1 MKYRHVRSIL
11 RVFNQ
16 LLRVLMCRPVTSSS
30 RVPTDGM
37 RNLSTITYVPVQPQT
52 PMQYRPA
59 QSMQPSLTDAMRN
72 FSIGTSTRVASVA
85 VQPQPPMQQIAKTT
99 TNTAVVS
106 LPLVPSSSKLVKP
119 RARPGFGSVGKKIM
133 ITANHF
139 LVQLGDKNP
148 HQYDYKASHLGN
160 HGFAYDGNKSAFAAG
175 PLPFENKEFVIVVP
189 EKDGRQHEFKV
200 AVKFVVTKDIDH
212 LRKLLSGRQHDN
224 PQETIQALDIVLR
237 EAASHERIIVGRSI
251 FSSPLGN
258 GVDYCRGFCQSLRP
272 TGMGLSLSIDMSNA
286 HQAETGQSLIEEQA
300 LEIGSRKS
308 VRKLF
313 GSYDLLDLI
322 KSFQIGRQKEIQ
334 SLLEVGP
341 VTNFAHR
348 NHPQSLLKGRFL
360 RFVQDKKST
369 SVPVQ
374 ERHRVLD
381 YERVQLLPQTET
393 VERSG
398 QYHDG
403 SDDRSQETHH
413 FNLSQQTLELESDY
427 DTAELRELS
436 NRRRVS
442 NLLQNGFGLRLDEL
456 LRSHVERKEQAS
468 QSEQQESVF
477 ENDGVSQAVQSAKGA
492 LSSPPAIPQLSGTE
506 REIINGLR
514 IDMVRLQEQMNSLQ
528 STLETCMKMQHEL
541 QRSVQQ
547 EVWSALSRLSTSG
560 EDSLETC
567 FLCCD
572 NSSYDFS
579 SDRCGRVHVC
589 SNCAKKINWS
599 KLKESVRHP

>member
-1 MKYRHVRSIL
+1 MLINVAISGPSHDIKGIL
-11 RVFNQ
+11 MVA
-16 LLRVLMCRPVTSSS
+16 LSS
-30 RVPTDGM
+30 RCHSDGM
-37 RNLSTITYVPVQPQT
+37 RNLSTVASVPVQPQT

-59 QSMQPSLTDAMRN
+59 QSM
-72 FSIGTSTRVASVA
+72 
-85 VQPQPPMQQIAKTT
+85 
-99 TNTAVVS
+99 
-106 LPLVPSSSKLVKP
+106 PLVTITPEVTSKTKC
-119 RARPGFGSVGKKIM
+119 KHIM
-133 ITANHF
+133 KCLIE
-139 LVQLGDKNP
+139 Q
-148 HQYDYKASHLGN
+148 YKASHLGN

-237 EAASHERIIVGRSI
+237 EVASHERIIVGRSI

-258 GVDYCRGFCQSLRP
+258 GVDYCRGFYQSLRP
-272 TGMGLSLSIDMSNA
+272 TGMGLSLSIDKSNA
-286 HQAETGQSLIEEQA
+286 QQAEIGQSVIEEQA
-300 LEIGSRKS
+300 LEIGSHKS

-393 VERSG
+393 VESSG

-456 LRSHVERKEQAS
+456 LRSHVERQEQAS

-547 EVWSALSRLSTSG
+547 EVWSALSRLSTSD

>member
-1 MKYRHVRSIL
+1 V
-11 RVFNQ
+11 
-16 LLRVLMCRPVTSSS
+16 
-30 RVPTDGM
+30 
-37 RNLSTITYVPVQPQT
+37 TITPEVT
-52 PMQYRPA
+52 
-59 QSMQPSLTDAMRN
+59 L
-72 FSIGTSTRVASVA
+72 
-85 VQPQPPMQQIAKTT
+85 KTKCRHIRKC
-99 TNTAVVS
+99 
-106 LPLVPSSSKLVKP
+106 L
-119 RARPGFGSVGKKIM
+119 IE
-133 ITANHF
+133 
-139 LVQLGDKNP
+139 Q
-148 HQYDYKASHLGN
+148 YKASHLGN
-160 HGFAYDGNKSAFAAG
+160 RGLAYDGNKSTFTAG
-175 PLPFENKEFVIVVP
+175 SLPFENKEFVIVVP

-258 GVDYCRGFCQSLRP
+258 GVDYCRGFYQSLRP

-286 HQAETGQSLIEEQA
+286 QQAETGQSVIEEQA

-381 YERVQLLPQTET
+381 YQRVQLLPQTET
-393 VERSG
+393 IESSG

-436 NRRRVS
+436 KRRRVS

-456 LRSHVERKEQAS
+456 LRSHVERQEQAS

-547 EVWSALSRLSTSG
+547 EVRI
-560 EDSLETC
+560 
-567 FLCCD
+567 
-572 NSSYDFS
+572 
-579 SDRCGRVHVC
+579 V
-589 SNCAKKINWS
+589 S
-599 KLKESVRHP
+599 KLASYVVTTVVMIFLLTGVDVCTYAQIVPRR

>member
-1 MKYRHVRSIL
+1 
-11 RVFNQ
+11 
-16 LLRVLMCRPVTSSS
+16 MCRPVASSS
-30 RVPTDGM
+30 RVLTDGM
-37 RNLSTITYVPVQPQT
+37 RIFSSIASVPVQPQT

-59 QSMQPSLTDAMRN
+59 QSMPPSLTDAMRK
-72 FSIGTSTRVASVA
+72 FSIGTSTRVASVR
-85 VQPQPPMQQIAKTT
+85 VQGQPPMQQIAKTT

-119 RARPGFGSVGKKIM
+119 RARQGFGSVGKKIM

-148 HQYDYKASHLGN
+148 HQYD
-160 HGFAYDGNKSAFAAG
+160 
-175 PLPFENKEFVIVVP
+175 E
-189 EKDGRQHEFKV
+189 
-200 AVKFVVTKDIDH
+200 T
-212 LRKLLSGRQHDN
+212 DN

-237 EAASHERIIVGRSI
+237 EVASHERIIVGRSI

-272 TGMGLSLSIDMSNA
+272 TRMGLSLSIDMSNA
-286 HQAETGQSLIEEQA
+286 HQAETGQSFIEEQA

-308 VRKLF
+308 LQNWKAKR
-313 GSYDLLDLI
+313 
-322 KSFQIGRQKEIQ
+322 IQ
-334 SLLEVGP
+334 SLLAVDIVAESCYQK
-341 VTNFAHR
+341 T
-348 NHPQSLLKGRFL
+348 
-360 RFVQDKKST
+360 
-369 SVPVQ
+369 
-374 ERHRVLD
+374 
-381 YERVQLLPQTET
+381 TET
-393 VERSG
+393 LTGVG

-427 DTAELRELS
+427 DTVELRELS

-492 LSSPPAIPQLSGTE
+492 LSSPPAIPQLSRTE

-589 SNCAKKINWS
+589 SNCAKKINWL

>member
-1 MKYRHVRSIL
+1 MHAPIQPQHQWKYAKSWTIL

-16 LLRVLMCRPVTSSS
+16 LLRVLMCRPVASSS
-30 RVPTDGM
+30 RVPMDGM
-37 RNLSTITYVPVQPQT
+37 RNLSTVTYVPVQPQT

-59 QSMQPSLTDAMRN
+59 QSMQPSLTDAMRK
-72 FSIGTSTRVASVA
+72 FSI
-85 VQPQPPMQQIAKTT
+85 
-99 TNTAVVS
+99 VVS

-133 ITANHF
+133 ITATHF

-148 HQYDYKASHLGN
+148 HQYDLKVLLGD
-160 HGFAYDGNKSAFAAG
+160 HHSGSDLKNKMQTYNEMLNRAW
-175 PLPFENKEFVIVVP
+175 LLIW
-189 EKDGRQHEFKV
+189 V
-200 AVKFVVTKDIDH
+200 AMKFVVTKDTDH

-258 GVDYCRGFCQSLRP
+258 GVDYCRGFYQSLHP

-286 HQAETGQSLIEEQA
+286 QQAETGQSVIEEQA

-322 KSFQIGRQKEIQ
+322 KSFQIGRQTEIQ

-348 NHPQSLLKGRFL
+348 NHPQ
-360 RFVQDKKST
+360 
-369 SVPVQ
+369 
-374 ERHRVLD
+374 
-381 YERVQLLPQTET
+381 LLPQTET
-393 VERSG
+393 VESSG
-398 QYHDG
+398 KYHDG

-413 FNLSQQTLELESDY
+413 FNLSQLTLELKSDY

-436 NRRRVS
+436 KRRR
-442 NLLQNGFGLRLDEL
+442 
-456 LRSHVERKEQAS
+456 EQAS

-477 ENDGVSQAVQSAKGA
+477 ENDGVCQAVQSAKGA
-492 LSSPPAIPQLSGTE
+492 LSSPLAIPQLSGTV
-506 REIINGLR
+506 R
-514 IDMVRLQEQMNSLQ
+514 IV
-528 STLETCMKMQHEL
+528 
-541 QRSVQQ
+541 
-547 EVWSALSRLSTSG
+547 
-560 EDSLETC
+560 
-567 FLCCD
+567 
-572 NSSYDFS
+572 
-579 SDRCGRVHVC
+579 
-589 SNCAKKINWS
+589 S
-599 KLKESVRHP
+599 KLASYVVTTVVMIFLLTGVDVCTYAQIVPRR